1 MPVLDN
7 VTQDDPLL
15 FEGIVSFEG
24 GMDTKTQPRQLA
36 MNQCVDMLNIDT
48 DNDNSATTRKGTE
61 NWGSFPATPAGT
73 WPICGMAFFN
83 TNDRTDLIVARN
95 GYLYTQNAQTNNVA
109 WTRINFESS
118 DFTFTSTND
127 PVYFTMLEG
136 KMFFCDGINVLR
148 YIEPLGGTASGLVVR
163 NCPAQS
169 FSSGGAGSTPTTLP
183 APQRFIYLTTHL
195 GRVFAVDKLYPDT
208 LRVSS
213 ALSASSSS
221 SWNSVDSIS
230 LSGLKAISDGDAITG
245 ICSWTGT
252 RLVVFKRHSTF
263 VIQCDGDTSEWI
275 VQNIDENIGC
285 ASHKSIA
292 RAGSD
297 IFWLSDSGVRTLVRT
312 LSGSENQ
319 ISEPLSKP
327 ITQLVS
333 NIYLAQIESSA
344 ACFYENRYILTVPS
358 LPDGTSRFTMVYN
371 TIYRSWTGRW
381 TGMDALHYVRYTN
394 DNIDSLFLGMKNGTV
409 RRWLGG
415 KKTSFDTESDYLDAG
430 VPYESS
436 ITTREYTFSDYLTKK
451 TPFALEA
458 EFLDSDARIT
468 ISFIK
473 DSGSRIN
480 LISNV
485 PTSAYALTIPF
496 LLNGF
501 AFLPSSLS
509 IRRGASMLGTSQFKG
524 IKFVISATSGKMN
537 LISLAFSV
545 YMDTYIPVETS

>member
-15 FEGIVSFEG
+15 FEGIASFDG

-61 NWGSFPATPAGT
+61 NWGTFPATPTGT

-95 GYLYTQNAQTNNVA
+95 GYLYAQNAQTNNVA
-109 WTRINFESS
+109 WTRVNFASS
-118 DFTFTSTND
+118 SFTFTNTND

-163 NCPAQS
+163 DCPAQS
-169 FSSGGAGSTPTTLP
+169 FGSGATLTTLP
-183 APQRFIYLTTHL
+183 APQRFVYLTTHL

-221 SWNSVDSIS
+221 SWNSVDSIG

-312 LSGSENQ
+312 LAGSENQ

-327 ITQLVS
+327 ITQLIS
-333 NIYLAQIESSA
+333 KIYLAQIESSA

-358 LPDGTSRFTMVYN
+358 LPDGSTRFTMVYN
-371 TIYRSWTGRW
+371 TVYRSWTGRW

-394 DNIDSLFLGMKNGTV
+394 DSIDSLFLGMSNGFI

-415 KKTSFDTESDYLDAG
+415 KKASFDTESDYLDAG
-430 VPYESS
+430 QSYSSS

-451 TPFALEA
+451 TPFSVEA
-458 EFLDSDARIT
+458 EFIDSDADVS

-480 LISNV
+480 IV
-485 PTSAYALTIPF
+485 TDFPTIVNSLTIPF
-496 LLNGF
+496 TLDSNAL
-501 AFLPSSLS
+501 LPSSLS
-509 IRRGASMLGTSQFKG
+509 VRAGSSMLGTSQFKG
-524 IKFVISATSGKMN
+524 IKFIISASSGKMN
-537 LISLAFSV
+537 LVSFAFSA
-545 YMDTYIPVETS
+545 YMDTYVPVGTV